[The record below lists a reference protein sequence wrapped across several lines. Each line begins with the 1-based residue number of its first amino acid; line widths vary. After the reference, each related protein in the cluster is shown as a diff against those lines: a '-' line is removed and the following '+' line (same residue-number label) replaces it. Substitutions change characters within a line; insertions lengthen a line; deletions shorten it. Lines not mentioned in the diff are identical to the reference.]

1 MQQYFFE
8 TIQYDKHIPARIV
21 VGYETLSDSF
31 ARMHWHR
38 EIELFYMIN
47 GHASFEGMGL
57 TTTLESDGLILFNSE
72 EPHRVMSDEIHR
84 RSHHIVLHLS
94 YEYAEEYDKNME
106 SIYFELNPH
115 AAKKLKPLLLELVRL
130 TYNRHHDPYA
140 DMEKKAVVIKIYHE
154 LLVSCRVEKNVRL
167 YHGSND
173 NLGKIKTVI
182 EYLDEHYQEDITRD
196 DMATLVG
203 LSPAYFSHH
212 FKTVTEMTFVRFLS
226 CLRMEHAL
234 SDLVS
239 MDISV
244 TDAALRNG
252 FANVRA
258 FSASC
263 KRVFGLT
270 PMQLKKNRR
279 RSILP

>member
-1 MQQYFFE
+1 
-8 TIQYDKHIPARIV
+8 
-21 VGYETLSDSF
+21 
-31 ARMHWHR
+31 
-38 EIELFYMIN
+38 
-47 GHASFEGMGL
+47 
-57 TTTLESDGLILFNSE
+57 
-72 EPHRVMSDEIHR
+72 
-84 RSHHIVLHLS
+84 
-94 YEYAEEYDKNME
+94 
-106 SIYFELNPH
+106 
-115 AAKKLKPLLLELVRL
+115 
-130 TYNRHHDPYA
+130 
-140 DMEKKAVVIKIYHE
+140 
-154 LLVSCRVEKNVRL
+154 
-167 YHGSND
+167 
-173 NLGKIKTVI
+173 
-182 EYLDEHYQEDITRD
+182 
-196 DMATLVG
+196 MATLVG

-258 FSASC
+258 FFASC

>member
-72 EPHRVMSDEIHR
+72 EPHRMFQNESNR
-84 RSHHIVLHLS
+84 LTQYLVLHLS
-94 YEYAEEYDKNME
+94 YDYAKEFDDNID
-106 SIYFELNPH
+106 STYFKLNHCAETALKSLLRELI
-115 AAKKLKPLLLELVRL
+115 RL
-130 TYNRHHDPYA
+130 TENRRNDAYV
-140 DMEKKAVVIKIYHE
+140 DLEKKACVIKIYHE
-154 LLVSCRVEKNVRL
+154 LFSKCRMEKRVRFIPTL
-167 YHGSND
+167 SN
-173 NLGKIKTVI
+173 NTGRIKTVI
-182 EYLDEHYQEDITRD
+182 KYVGEHYRD
-196 DMATLVG
+196 DISRDEMAALVG
-203 LSPAYFSHH
+203 LTPAYFSQY
-212 FKTVTEMTFVRFLS
+212 FKAVTEVTFTQYLS
-226 CLRMEHAL
+226 CLRMERAL

-244 TDAALRNG
+244 MDAALQNG
-252 FANVRA
+252 FANVRS
-258 FSASC
+258 FTSVC
-263 KRVFGLT
+263 KRVFGMT
-270 PMQLKKNRR
+270 PMQLKKRR
-279 RSILP
+279 MRDEF